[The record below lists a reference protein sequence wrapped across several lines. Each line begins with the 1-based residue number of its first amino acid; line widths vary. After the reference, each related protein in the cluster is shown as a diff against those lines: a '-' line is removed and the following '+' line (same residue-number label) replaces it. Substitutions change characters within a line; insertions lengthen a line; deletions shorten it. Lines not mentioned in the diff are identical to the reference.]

1 MDFLQGQESLTAY
14 EWILR
19 AIIAYFFLLLTV
31 KIMGQRAISQLRLLD
46 FVMAISIGN
55 IIAHPLSD
63 QELGL
68 GGSVL
73 TTAVLVVLYLA
84 SVFTVLKSVRI
95 RHFFEPTPVPLV
107 RNGMIQHEGLKKGRI
122 PIDFLLDELRKERVE
137 DVQHVAL
144 ALLEADGSITSF
156 LYPQHQAATKK
167 DLGIPSTDFSLP
179 VIVIR
184 EGKVDFNELKK
195 AGQDE
200 NWLRLRIR
208 ETYQKEV
215 SDILLATMD
224 QEGKLV
230 VYPY

>member
-167 DLGIPSTDFSLP
+167 DLGIPSTGFSLP

-184 EGKVDFNELKK
+184 EGKVDLNELKK